1 MPAAIIYLN
10 RYKNI
15 SYLVHQEMYKAKIT
29 LRIEI
34 RAVKMTEDFEL
45 KIAIPLYDNLFNLIE
60 IWSLFSAL
68 FLTSGFDLKNTFN
81 QRL

>member
-34 RAVKMTEDFEL
+34 RAVKMTEIE
-45 KIAIPLYDNLFNLIE
+45 IE

>member
-34 RAVKMTEDFEL
+34 RAVKMTEDFGL
-45 KIAIPLYDNLFNLIE
+45 KIAIPL
-60 IWSLFSAL
+60 
-68 FLTSGFDLKNTFN
+68 
-81 QRL
+81 